1 MIISPKVLGI
11 IELLPTKVVRIFAI
25 RFLSHLIDKY
35 AKIHVSGIE
44 NLDGVEGPIIFIGNH
59 LSNSDGIILWKVMK
73 KWDPTFVAGAK
84 LKGDALTYLGT
95 IAVKNTTIIPNT
107 ADKEGLSNIIK
118 LLKSGENILM
128 FPEGTRS
135 RVGSM
140 IKAKRGLNL
149 IAKLSKAKIVPI
161 GMYGPE
167 KLLPVGK
174 TSDMNNE
181 TFNKADVHIKI
192 GKPFYLEKR
201 NKEEDRKEYEERSTD
216 AAMKRIA
223 ELLPEE
229 YRGVYKD

>member
-11 IELLPTKVVRIFAI
+11 IELLPTSVVRIFAI
-25 RFLSHLIDKY
+25 KFLSHLIDKY
-35 AKIHVSGIE
+35 AKLHVSGME
-44 NLDGVEGPIIFIGNH
+44 NLEGIDGPILFIGNH

-107 ADKEGLSNIIK
+107 ADKEGISNIIK

-135 RVGSM
+135 RVGEM

-167 KLLPVGK
+167 KLLPIGK

-181 TFNKADVHIKI
+181 TFHKADIHIKI

-201 NKEEDRKEYEERSTD
+201 NKDEERKEYEERTTD
-216 AAMKRIA
+216 SAMKKIA